1 MMTFEKPLMREQTPV
16 VRKAIDGLPEAVV
29 LTDSAGLI
37 ELANEATLYLL
48 GAEASE
54 IVGQPLTSWLS
65 QDDAVAFEAAM
76 TSARSGEPGQ
86 HLEEI
91 SAFINRPTVKRVK
104 LSVARMRHRKGLCVV
119 IHRVFS
125 PSEDGKTQR
134 VADESVSQSGMSAA
148 TFQSE
153 VALPTQVEDVKE
165 PSRVRMP
172 RITETDE
179 SWGSFSAVP
188 EDRDSESVHP
198 HETQKAY
205 SSSERDLFAV
215 FESERERRQRPEG
228 VPTVSP
234 SACLRQVVSKRRRDA
249 ISETVQIMTMVDEE
263 ISDVALD
270 EEYLSQLFDT
280 LVERLIVVSPPYCDA
295 AIEVS
300 RVGGNGFRARFSD
313 IGRGLTEDEMRM
325 LAEQPD
331 LVLSASHSLLLKAQQ
346 LSGDLGLDMRY
357 STSVQSGTS
366 VEIILQD

>member
-1 MMTFEKPLMREQTPV
+1 MTFEKPHMREQTPV
-16 VRKAIDGLPEAVV
+16 VRKAIDGLPEAVI

-37 ELANEATLYLL
+37 ELSNEAALHLL
-48 GAEASE
+48 GAEAKDL
-54 IVGQPLTSWLS
+54 VGQPFTSWLS
-65 QDDAVAFEAAM
+65 EDDAVAFEAAM
-76 TSARSGEPGQ
+76 VNVRSGEPGQ
-86 HLEEI
+86 NLEEI
-91 SAFINRPTVKRVK
+91 SAFINRPTMNRVK

-119 IHRVFS
+119 AHRMFS
-125 PSEDGKTQR
+125 HSEEGKPQG
-134 VADESVSQSGMSAA
+134 VADEGVAQNGMS
-148 TFQSE
+148 E
-153 VALPTQVEDVKE
+153 VTLPTQVEEAKE
-165 PSRVRMP
+165 PSRLRMP

-179 SWGSFSAVP
+179 SWVSFSAMP
-188 EDRDSESVHP
+188 EDGDSDRVHP
-198 HETQKAY
+198 HEPQKAY

-234 SACLRQVVSKRRRDA
+234 SACLRQVVSKRRKDA
-249 ISETVQIMTMVDEE
+249 ISEAVQIMTMVEEE

-295 AIEVS
+295 VVEVS

-357 STSVQSGTS
+357 STSVEAGTS